1 MHQGFV
7 AFSEPSHPGELG
19 VAVLVAHALL
29 VFGGRQVLTRPLAR
43 VAPVERVGQP
53 GAAWSIALRLT
64 CRPVEGVMC
73 RLTGLPVSRK
83 WRSLDGETVTLDK
96 AGAGNVEAVLQGL
109 LDERLVGL
117 KLGGHFA

>member
-1 MHQGFV
+1 MI
-7 AFSEPSHPGELG
+7 
-19 VAVLVAHALL
+19 AHALL

-83 WRSLDGETVTLDK
+83 WRSLDGEAVTLDK
-96 AGAGNVEAVLQGL
+96 AGAGNVEAVLQGA
-109 LDERLVGL
+109 LDEGLIRLFLCGNLAHVVGRYLIRVEYLDRLVTL
-117 KLGGHFA
+117 QL